1 MDRYGGVQAGRVGQV
16 ICRSGFSRD
25 VGAGLVPAL
34 FVCVGMIAAEAA
46 PTGEILN
53 TLGEILNTL
62 DYYIMQSERGE
73 TQIMILTS

>member
-1 MDRYGGVQAGRVGQV
+1 MNGLIRGSLSWTIRQGF
-16 ICRSGFSRD
+16 CRSGFSRD

-34 FVCVGMIAAEAA
+34 FVCVGMIAPEGA
-46 PTGEILN
+46 PT
-53 TLGEILNTL
+53 GEILNTL

>member
-1 MDRYGGVQAGRVGQV
+1 MNGLIPGSLGWTIRAF

-53 TLGEILNTL
+53 TL

-73 TQIMILTS
+73 NSIVSGTKFTGFII

>member
-1 MDRYGGVQAGRVGQV
+1 MNGLIPGSLSWTIRAF

-25 VGAGLVPAL
+25 VGAGLVPAF
-34 FVCVGMIAAEAA
+34 FVCHVMIAAEAA
-46 PTGEILN
+46 PT
-53 TLGEILNTL
+53 GEILNTL

>member
-1 MDRYGGVQAGRVGQV
+1 M
-16 ICRSGFSRD
+16 
-25 VGAGLVPAL
+25 PAF

-53 TLGEILNTL
+53 TL

-73 TQIMILTS
+73 NSIVSGTRFTGFII

>member
-1 MDRYGGVQAGRVGQV
+1 MW
-16 ICRSGFSRD
+16 
-25 VGAGLVPAL
+25 GAGLVPAL

-53 TLGEILNTL
+53 TL